1 MPVYEIALTLSWFRI
16 SVTDSSTKQTLAPR
30 ISSTG
35 LNHQSS
41 ASDLDSVEM
50 AYDYA
55 TIGLHQGNMY
65 TNNEYFMLV
74 TLGYLAFKINQY
86 RFFIRM
92 VLIYQRITDPTILW
106 IIVETVFSKGSVCWP
121 PRDPVRELSTTT
133 WSNSI
138 SSSLIRCW
146 KRDFLV

>member
-1 MPVYEIALTLSWFRI
+1 MPVYEIALTLWWFRI
-16 SVTDSSTKQTLAPR
+16 SVTNSSTKQILAPR

-41 ASDLDSVEM
+41 ASDLDSVER

-86 RFFIRM
+86 IYCRFFIRM
-92 VLIYQRITDPTILW
+92 VLIYQRITDPTIL
-106 IIVETVFSKGSVCWP
+106 
-121 PRDPVRELSTTT
+121 
-133 WSNSI
+133 
-138 SSSLIRCW
+138 
-146 KRDFLV
+146 

>member
-16 SVTDSSTKQTLAPR
+16 WVTNSSTKQILAPR

-55 TIGLHQGNMY
+55 TIGLRQGNKY

-86 RFFIRM
+86 RF
-92 VLIYQRITDPTILW
+92 LYQNGSDL
-106 IIVETVFSKGSVCWP
+106 SKDHTSNDSVNH
-121 PRDPVRELSTTT
+121 RRNSLFQRLGLLTTKGP
-133 WSNSI
+133 SA
-138 SSSLIRCW
+138 
-146 KRDFLV
+146 